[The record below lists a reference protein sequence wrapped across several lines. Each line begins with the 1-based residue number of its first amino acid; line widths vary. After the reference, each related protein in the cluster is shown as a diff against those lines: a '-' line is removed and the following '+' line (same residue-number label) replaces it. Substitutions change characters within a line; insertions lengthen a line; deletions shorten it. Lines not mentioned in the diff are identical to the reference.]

1 MVENEIIMKR
11 VRSCF
16 EIKAVSVL
24 TAALLSLSGMSAYA
38 QDAPSNCG
46 REVKIESW
54 TLTPMDG
61 SRVGAKSPS
70 TDNVKECL
78 GEIRRGK
85 YYAPNGRVYGRHT
98 STFRAAKKLLA
109 VQPVMAPVKAV
120 VGYSTREMSAKA
132 PESELSNW
140 FIDNIMDAV
149 AKESGKKVDFGVG
162 NFGGIRCSMPQGEVI
177 LDDLMSMFP
186 FKNQIVYLELPGSE
200 IRSIL
205 ESMAEGRFQVLGGCR
220 VVADNRKLVSA
231 EIAGEPLD
239 DSRWY
244 GVATI
249 SFLLEGGDGLYL
261 AHNSRN
267 MKIYDIDIIDIIL
280 EKVKSLKEAGKP
292 IEYQKDGRVV
302 VKKDGKVVP
311 PKGGKVSHK

>member
-1 MVENEIIMKR
+1 M
-11 VRSCF
+11 
-16 EIKAVSVL
+16 
-24 TAALLSLSGMSAYA
+24 ALLLLGSVAFA
-38 QDAPSNCG
+38 QNAPEG
-46 REVKIESW
+46 GQPERKVEVVSW

-78 GEIRRGK
+78 GEIRHGK
-85 YYAPNGRVYGRHT
+85 YYAPNGRVYGRRT
-98 STFRAAKKLLA
+98 ATYRAAKKLLA
-109 VQPVMAPVKAV
+109 VQPTMAPVKVV
-120 VGYSTREMSAKA
+120 VGRSTREMTVEE
-132 PESELSNW
+132 PESELSDW
-140 FIDNIMDAV
+140 FIDNIMEAV

-162 NFGGIRCSMPQGEVI
+162 NFGGIRCSMPQGDII

-186 FKNQIVYLELPGSE
+186 FRNQIVYLELPGSE

-205 ESMAEGRFQVLGGCR
+205 DSMAAGRFQVLGGCR
-220 VVADNRKLVSA
+220 VVAENGKIVSA
-231 EIAGEPLD
+231 EIGGEPLD

-261 AHNSRN
+261 ARNSRN
-267 MKIYDIDIIDIIL
+267 LKVYDIDIIDIIL
-280 EKVKSLKEAGKP
+280 EKVKSLTEAGKP

-302 VKKDGKVVP
+302 IR
-311 PKGGKVSHK
+311 

>member
-1 MVENEIIMKR
+1 MVENEIIMR
-11 VRSCF
+11 
-16 EIKAVSVL
+16 KAV
-24 TAALLSLSGMSAYA
+24 LLIMLLLPGMSAFA
-38 QDAPSNCG
+38 QNAGGERKRDV
-46 REVKIESW
+46 EVVSW

-70 TDNVKECL
+70 ADNVRECL
-78 GEIRRGK
+78 GEIRHGK

-98 STFRAAKKLLA
+98 ATCRAARKLLA
-109 VQPVMAPVKAV
+109 VQPTMAPVKVA
-120 VGYSTREMSAKA
+120 VGYSTREMKAKA
-132 PESELSNW
+132 PESALSNW
-140 FIDNIMDAV
+140 FIDNIMEAV
-149 AKESGKKVDFGVG
+149 AKESGRKVDFGVG
-162 NFGGIRCSMPQGEVI
+162 NFGGIRCNMPQGEII

-205 ESMAEGRFQVLGGCR
+205 ETMAAGRFQVLGGCR
-220 VVADNRKLVSA
+220 VVAENGKLVSA

-239 DSRWY
+239 DSKWY

-267 MKIYDIDIIDIIL
+267 LKVYDIDIIDIIL
-280 EKVKSLKEAGKP
+280 EKVRSLTAEGRP
-292 IEYQKDGRVV
+292 VEYQKDGRVV
-302 VKKDGKVVP
+302 VRKDGKVSR
-311 PKGGKVSHK
+311 K